1 MISDSITNASAI
13 ASSNARDFAKKK
25 KKKNNK
31 SAKMKQSKLGLRR
44 EQWLSQVAVTNKECK
59 EERSDHRVNNPVE
72 NLDENLRHERFM
84 ESPSSSSMGGTDIST
99 NFSGRSSRSSS
110 SSSSSGD
117 ITEED
122 NVDDGCVDDWEALA
136 DASEAEEEE
145 EEKLIHE
152 SVKEQENIARSAS
165 DVVGI
170 GDAEQR
176 SNRAWRRDDDHRPQA
191 LPNLAKQI
199 SFPELDKRFSA
210 ASTPSSCP
218 ICCEDLDSTDASF
231 FPCPCGF
238 KLCLFCHKT
247 IYDGDGRCPGCRKAY
262 ERNAMTTETS
272 FQALGNVG
280 IVFVF
285 WDSEKFEL
293 CLLLSLTL
301 KHCGD
306 GDGDG
311 DVAVPI
317 PGLLCSTMV
326 AVPIPGLLCSTMS
339 KTIFWWDIENCKV
352 PNNIPA
358 KEFYGRLKRRLEEK
372 AHRRRIHQGIG
383 G

>member
-1 MISDSITNASAI
+1 MI
-13 ASSNARDFAKKK
+13 
-25 KKKNNK
+25 
-31 SAKMKQSKLGLRR
+31 
-44 EQWLSQVAVTNKECK
+44 NKECK
-59 EERSDHRVNNPVE
+59 EERSDHNPVE
-72 NLDENLRHERFM
+72 NENLRHERFM

-110 SSSSSGD
+110 STSSSGD

-122 NVDDGCVDDWEALA
+122 NLDDGCVDDWEALA
-136 DASEAEEEE
+136 DAPEAEE

-152 SVKEQENIARSAS
+152 N
-165 DVVGI
+165 VVGI
-170 GDAEQR
+170 GGAEQR

-272 FQALGNVG
+272 FQGGCVT
-280 IVFVF
+280 VR
-285 WDSEKFEL
+285 
-293 CLLLSLTL
+293 LTRSSSMF
-301 KHCGD
+301 CR
-306 GDGDG
+306 
-311 DVAVPI
+311 
-317 PGLLCSTMV
+317 S
-326 AVPIPGLLCSTMS
+326 
-339 KTIFWWDIENCKV
+339 
-352 PNNIPA
+352 
-358 KEFYGRLKRRLEEK
+358 
-372 AHRRRIHQGIG
+372 
-383 G
+383 

>member
-1 MISDSITNASAI
+1 MI
-13 ASSNARDFAKKK
+13 
-25 KKKNNK
+25 
-31 SAKMKQSKLGLRR
+31 
-44 EQWLSQVAVTNKECK
+44 NKECK
-59 EERSDHRVNNPVE
+59 EERSDHNPVE
-72 NLDENLRHERFM
+72 NENLRHERFM
-84 ESPSSSSMGGTDIST
+84 ESPSSSSDIST
-99 NFSGRSSRSSS
+99 NFSGRSSRSS

-136 DASEAEEEE
+136 DASEAEEEKE
-145 EEKLIHE
+145 RLIHE
-152 SVKEQENIARSAS
+152 SVMEQENVAHSAS

-272 FQALGNVG
+272 FQGGCVT
-280 IVFVF
+280 VR
-285 WDSEKFEL
+285 
-293 CLLLSLTL
+293 LSRSSSMF
-301 KHCGD
+301 CR
-306 GDGDG
+306 
-311 DVAVPI
+311 
-317 PGLLCSTMV
+317 S
-326 AVPIPGLLCSTMS
+326 
-339 KTIFWWDIENCKV
+339 
-352 PNNIPA
+352 
-358 KEFYGRLKRRLEEK
+358 
-372 AHRRRIHQGIG
+372 
-383 G
+383 

>member
-25 KKKNNK
+25 KNNK
-31 SAKMKQSKLGLRR
+31 SAKMKQSKL
-44 EQWLSQVAVTNKECK
+44 
-59 EERSDHRVNNPVE
+59 
-72 NLDENLRHERFM
+72 M

-110 SSSSSGD
+110 TSSSGD

-122 NVDDGCVDDWEALA
+122 NLDDDGCVDDWEALA
-136 DASEAEEEE
+136 DASEAEEEEE

-210 ASTPSSCP
+210 ALTPSSCP

-311 DVAVPI
+311 DVMWWPYPFLDYYAPLCNALAMLW
-317 PGLLCSTMV
+317 GLCLVGEANT
-326 AVPIPGLLCSTMS
+326 
-339 KTIFWWDIENCKV
+339 
-352 PNNIPA
+352 
-358 KEFYGRLKRRLEEK
+358 
-372 AHRRRIHQGIG
+372 
-383 G
+383 

>member
-1 MISDSITNASAI
+1 MISDSITKASAI
-13 ASSNARDFAKKK
+13 ASSNARDFSKK

-31 SAKMKQSKLGLRR
+31 TAKMKQSKLGLRR
-44 EQWLSQVAVTNKECK
+44 EQWLSQVAVTNKDCK

-72 NLDENLRHERFM
+72 NVDENLGHERFM

-99 NFSGRSSRSSS
+99 NFSGRSSRTSSS
-110 SSSSSGD
+110 SSRSSGD

-145 EEKLIHE
+145 EERLIHE
-152 SVKEQENIARSAS
+152 SVKEQENVAQSAS
-165 DVVGI
+165 
-170 GDAEQR
+170 

-210 ASTPSSCP
+210 ASIPSSCP
-218 ICCEDLDSTDASF
+218 ICYEDLDSTDASF

-272 FQALGNVG
+272 FQGGCVT
-280 IVFVF
+280 VR
-285 WDSEKFEL
+285 
-293 CLLLSLTL
+293 LTRSSSMF
-301 KHCGD
+301 CR
-306 GDGDG
+306 
-311 DVAVPI
+311 
-317 PGLLCSTMV
+317 S
-326 AVPIPGLLCSTMS
+326 
-339 KTIFWWDIENCKV
+339 
-352 PNNIPA
+352 
-358 KEFYGRLKRRLEEK
+358 
-372 AHRRRIHQGIG
+372 
-383 G
+383 

>member
-1 MISDSITNASAI
+1 SKTKTFRLSQIEIRVFENQNLHSSIFNSSNLLARIIMISDSITTASAI
-13 ASSNARDFAKKK
+13 ASSNARDFSKKK

-44 EQWLSQVAVTNKECK
+44 EQWLSQVAVINKECK
-59 EERSDHRVNNPVE
+59 EERSDHNPVE
-72 NLDENLRHERFM
+72 NENLRHERFM
-84 ESPSSSSMGGTDIST
+84 ESPSSSSDIST

-122 NVDDGCVDDWEALA
+122 NLDDGCVDDWEALA

-145 EEKLIHE
+145 KLIHE
-152 SVKEQENIARSAS
+152 SVKEQEN
-165 DVVGI
+165 VVGI
-170 GDAEQR
+170 GGAEQR

-272 FQALGNVG
+272 FQGGCVT
-280 IVFVF
+280 VR
-285 WDSEKFEL
+285 
-293 CLLLSLTL
+293 LTRS
-301 KHCGD
+301 
-306 GDGDG
+306 
-311 DVAVPI
+311 
-317 PGLLCSTMV
+317 STMF
-326 AVPIPGLLCSTMS
+326 CRS
-339 KTIFWWDIENCKV
+339 
-352 PNNIPA
+352 
-358 KEFYGRLKRRLEEK
+358 
-372 AHRRRIHQGIG
+372 
-383 G
+383 